1 MFQQSLQITYYKQ
14 AKCKG
19 LSIGLL
25 LGEGEKFQKEKKK
38 KQSMRKEDQ
47 KGMEKISHTARRRK
61 NNIVG
66 EIHLNLLPLPSP
78 QLSTGPFLTA
88 FKSQEP
94 NYSGYMYKQFP
105 IIFCYQ

>member
-1 MFQQSLQITYYKQ
+1 LDYCWGRERNFK
-14 AKCKG
+14 K
-19 LSIGLL
+19 
-25 LGEGEKFQKEKKK
+25 KKK

-66 EIHLNLLPLPSP
+66 EIHLNLLPCPST